1 MMSAEEDEKVQRIEE
16 DEQED
21 IEKNV
26 NEVFE

>member
-1 MMSAEEDEKVQRIEE
+1 MMSAEEDENVQRIEE
-16 DEQED
+16 DEQEY